1 MRKRKKRKKRENRKD
16 EDLGKRCATLPILF
30 PFVEV
35 KRGKENPLME
45 SVKNTLFLKLTR
57 AIFVCLLQK

>member
-16 EDLGKRCATLPILF
+16 EDLGKRCVMLPILF

-45 SVKNTLFLKLTR
+45 SVKNTLILKLTR
-57 AIFVCLLQK
+57 AIFV

>member
-16 EDLGKRCATLPILF
+16 EDLGKHCVMLPILF

-45 SVKNTLFLKLTR
+45 SVKNTLILKLTR
-57 AIFVCLLQK
+57 AIFV

>member
-1 MRKRKKRKKRENRKD
+1 M
-16 EDLGKRCATLPILF
+16 LPILF

-45 SVKNTLFLKLTR
+45 SVKNTLILKLTR
-57 AIFVCLLQK
+57 AIFV

>member
-16 EDLGKRCATLPILF
+16 EDLGKRCVMLPILF

-35 KRGKENPLME
+35 NRGKENPLME
-45 SVKNTLFLKLTR
+45 SVKNKLTLKLTR